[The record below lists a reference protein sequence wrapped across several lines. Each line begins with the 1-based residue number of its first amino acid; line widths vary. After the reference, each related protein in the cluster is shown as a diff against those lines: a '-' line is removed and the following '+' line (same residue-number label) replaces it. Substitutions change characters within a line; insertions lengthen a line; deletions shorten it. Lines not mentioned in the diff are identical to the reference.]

1 MAANNDEVFV
11 YMGGNMFVPQE
22 VVRARVHSSVTVLS
36 SFRDCDELEE
46 VELNLGLQEIGGCAF
61 WGCHKLKHIAIPTMS
76 TVLADRLLR
85 RQDYSQLSSPMG

>member
-36 SFRDCDELEE
+36 SFRDCELEE

-61 WGCHKLKHIAIPTMS
+61 WGCHKLKHIAIPQLS

>member
-61 WGCHKLKHIAIPTMS
+61 WGCHKLKHIAIPT
-76 TVLADRLLR
+76 TVNSIGRSAFEETGLQSIKRA
-85 RQDYSQLSSPMG
+85 MG